1 MNLEVNQSPP
11 KKNKFVDLL
20 IEIWEKIKSFFKCAP
35 HKKIANN
42 NSNGK
47 NLMTN
52 EKEEGNN
59 YIKFNDYNNNHYYY
73 DNINDYRVQDQA
85 QMQASKQKLKQLE
98 SQTYSNRT
106 MARLIST
113 AELYALSIKCNNDQL
128 YKKFDEFDN
137 INRKTEKELK
147 GELILQIGCFK
158 VSYQS
163 YVKKYKQ
170 YDFPD
175 DYDEEATLNE
185 LKEIEGKINESDKK
199 YYQAIIKLLQGDT
212 NIPSFDEDLDELED
226 DEENSGTK
234 DPKLQLETDIPIMR
248 YLDGIRKNLKN
259 RYLDDPMNCKVKL
272 NLDEPFEKNEELE
285 KLVHKLDSNKEGKKE
300 KKHKKHESQKM
311 CRSLSIPKL
320 QKKCFENDS
329 EQNHSRRNSF
339 GNLPMK
345 IKFNDCEDENEKEEE
360 DCCDKDCNSC
370 SDFEEDY
377 K

>member
-1 MNLEVNQSPP
+1 MNLEVNQSP
-11 KKNKFVDLL
+11 KKKQKFIDIL
-20 IEIWEKIKSFFKCAP
+20 IEIWESIKNFFKCLP
-35 HKKIANN
+35 HKKIVNANSSGN
-42 NSNGK
+42 

-52 EKEEGNN
+52 EKEEGNIC
-59 YIKFNDYNNNHYYY
+59 IKFNDYNNNHYYY
-73 DNINDYRVQDQA
+73 DNINDYQVQNQA
-85 QMQASKQKLKQLE
+85 QMQANKQKLKQLE

-113 AELYALSIKCNNDQL
+113 AELYALSIKCNNAQI

-163 YVKKYKQ
+163 YVKKYKK

-185 LKEIEGKINESDKK
+185 LKEIEGKVNENDKK

-226 DEENSGTK
+226 DEEESGTK

-259 RYLDDPMNCKVKL
+259 SYLDDPMNCKVKL

-285 KLVHKLDSNKEGKKE
+285 KLVQKLDSNKE

-311 CRSLSIPKL
+311 YRSLSIPNL
-320 QKKCFENDS
+320 HKKCFENDS
-329 EQNHSRRNSF
+329 EQNHSRRKSF
-339 GNLPMK
+339 CNLPIK
-345 IKFNDCEDENEKEEE
+345 IKFNDYEDKNEKDEEH
-360 DCCDKDCNSC
+360 CCDSDCNSC